1 MGHPERRGG
10 GVRGPVRGWFLTL
23 AMRAGVSV
31 DALLAMRA
39 ADVDAL
45 LRARRVS

>member
-1 MGHPERRGG
+1 MRL
-10 GVRGPVRGWFLTL
+10 RGPVRSWFLTL
-23 AMRAGVSV
+23 AWRAGVGV

>member
-1 MGHPERRGG
+1 MKLHGQ
-10 GVRGPVRGWFLTL
+10 VRGWFLTL

-31 DALLAMRA
+31 EELLAMRA

>member
-1 MGHPERRGG
+1 MS
-10 GVRGPVRGWFLTL
+10 GPVRGWFLTL

>member
-1 MGHPERRGG
+1 MKLRGA
-10 GVRGPVRGWFLTL
+10 VRGWFLTL
-23 AMRAGVSV
+23 AMRAGVSME
-31 DALLAMRA
+31 DLLAMRA

>member
-1 MGHPERRGG
+1 
-10 GVRGPVRGWFLTL
+10 VRGWFLTL

-39 ADVDAL
+39 ADVGAL

>member
-1 MGHPERRGG
+1 M
-10 GVRGPVRGWFLTL
+10 RGPVRGWFLTL
-23 AMRAGVSV
+23 AMRAGVGV

>member
-1 MGHPERRGG
+1 MRL
-10 GVRGPVRGWFLTL
+10 RGPVRGWFITL

-39 ADVDAL
+39 ADVGAL

>member
-1 MGHPERRGG
+1 MRLRGQL
-10 GVRGPVRGWFLTL
+10 RGWFLTL

-31 DALLAMRA
+31 EELLAMRA

>member
-1 MGHPERRGG
+1 MKLRGA
-10 GVRGPVRGWFLTL
+10 VRGWFLTL
-23 AMRAGVSV
+23 AMRADVSV

-45 LRARRVS
+45 LRARGVS

>member
-1 MGHPERRGG
+1 VSRP
-10 GVRGPVRGWFLTL
+10 VKLRGPVRGWFLTL
-23 AMRAGVSV
+23 ATRAGVSV